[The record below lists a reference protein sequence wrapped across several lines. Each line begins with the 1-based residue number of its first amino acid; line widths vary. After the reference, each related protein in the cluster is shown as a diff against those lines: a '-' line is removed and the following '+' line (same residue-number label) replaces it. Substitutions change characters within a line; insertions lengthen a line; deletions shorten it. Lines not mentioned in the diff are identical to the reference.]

1 MPTTKDPVLITAE
14 ELAEMLRIS
23 TRTLW
28 RQLSAGQLIEPV
40 RIGGSTRWPLEK
52 VHQWIEEGCPPPD
65 GRDNAFR
72 R

>member
-1 MPTTKDPVLITAE
+1 MTTTKEPVLITAE
-14 ELAEMLRIS
+14 ELADMLRIS

-52 VHQWIEEGCPPPD
+52 VRRWIEKGCPPPD
-65 GRDNAFR
+65 GRDN
-72 R
+72 